1 MAYNP
6 KKQAQRML
14 RAMKRKA
21 QKVRTAAD
29 KKRYI
34 ENQARKMDRNPTGCE
49 KIFCDLLA
57 ELKINYETQ
66 KIVQGKI
73 FDFFIPEKNILIEVD
88 GDYWHGHNVPLNE
101 MNHIQKKA
109 YYNDR
114 RKDTIAKG
122 LGYGMIRVWEHE
134 LEDEQYDIT
143 KEKLRKIL
151 R

>member
-1 MAYNP
+1 
-6 KKQAQRML
+6 ML

-73 FDFFIPEKNILIEVD
+73 LIFL
-88 GDYWHGHNVPLNE
+88 YP
-101 MNHIQKKA
+101 KK
-109 YYNDR
+109 
-114 RKDTIAKG
+114 TF
-122 LGYGMIRVWEHE
+122 
-134 LEDEQYDIT
+134 
-143 KEKLRKIL
+143 
-151 R
+151 